1 MTETRLLA
9 AYNFG
14 ACVSAMN
21 VRSLFST
28 MRRVGEQKGVGLYVC
43 NCVTC
48 KMAKRACF
56 YSYSVYVDIITCMGL
71 VLLRANEMDREDC
84 TCIVPSFLKHQW
96 YN

>member
-43 NCVTC
+43 NC
-48 KMAKRACF
+48 ANASLPRGHA
-56 YSYSVYVDIITCMGL
+56 SIRIQQYVGIITCMGL
-71 VLLRANEMDREDC
+71 VLLRANEMDRELRVC
-84 TCIVPSFLKHQW
+84 MYRPTLFKTSVV
-96 YN
+96 